1 MWHLKCLFANLT
13 NVNIPEKCLTFE
25 KKYHNLFQIIPSYK
39 LCSWP
44 RDINNRSEKSKFI
57 DYGWPDMTFGPE
69 WPDVPGQ
76 NLLRNTEIQ
85 WSGFEPLLTFLMS
98 SIIFPD
104 IHSFD
109 RGHVRISVRIIKTDN
124 LKTGGR
130 ITNSFI
136 FNLVDDW
143 SKLKIFRSDQSNDFK
158 SLTKNDSSSENESSR
173 VNFNSERILKQRI
186 WKLIQK

>member
-1 MWHLKCLFANLT
+1 MTSGQNQLFREKKIHWQLLT
-13 NVNIPEKCLTFE
+13 RYDLWPWMTGPVRGEKLLQIFNGLTF
-25 KKYHNLFQIIPSYK
+25 S
-39 LCSWP
+39 
-44 RDINNRSEKSKFI
+44 DI
-57 DYGWPDMTFGPE
+57 
-69 WPDVPGQ
+69 
-76 NLLRNTEIQ
+76 
-85 WSGFEPLLTFLMS
+85 LMS
-98 SIIFPD
+98 SVIFPD

-158 SLTKNDSSSENESSR
+158 SFTKNDSSSENDSSR
-173 VNFNSERILKQRI
+173 VDFNSERILK
-186 WKLIQK
+186 